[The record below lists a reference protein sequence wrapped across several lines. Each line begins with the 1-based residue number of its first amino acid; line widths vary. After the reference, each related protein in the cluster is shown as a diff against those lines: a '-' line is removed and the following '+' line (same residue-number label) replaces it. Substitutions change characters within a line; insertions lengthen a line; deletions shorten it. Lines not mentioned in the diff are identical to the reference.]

1 MESAQS
7 TTASAV
13 PSASRRW
20 IEFWNGPHSIYVNRR
35 NLEAHFACIGRD
47 AAVHLPADG
56 TVLDYGCGD
65 ALAAEA
71 MAEGCR
77 SLLLYDAAPAVR
89 ERLTQRFAGHP
100 KIRVLDDAAF
110 AALPRGSIDLVLVV
124 SVLQYVPEGEL
135 LPLLSLWRS
144 LIAPTGRLI
153 VADVVDPGTPMLSD
167 IASQLDFAW
176 KNGFLIAALA
186 GLVRMAVS
194 DYRRL
199 RREAGF
205 STYTPDEVI
214 EALGEVGLAGER
226 LARNIGPTPHR
237 RSFVARPTVA

>member
-1 MESAQS
+1 MENAQS
-7 TTASAV
+7 TV
-13 PSASRRW
+13 PAEIPSTSRRW
-20 IEFWNGPHSIYVNRR
+20 IEFWNRPHSIYVNQR

-47 AAVHLPADG
+47 AAGYLPPDG

-65 ALAAEA
+65 ALAAES
-71 MAEGCR
+71 MAERCR
-77 SLLLYDAAPAVR
+77 SLLLFDAAPAVR
-89 ERLTQRFAGHP
+89 ERLRQRYDGHP
-100 KIRVLDDAAF
+100 KIRVLDDAEF

-135 LPLLSLWRS
+135 LPLLRLWQS
-144 LIAPTGRLI
+144 LIAPTGRLL
-153 VADVVDPGTPMLSD
+153 VADVVDPGTAMLSD

-176 KNGFLIAALA
+176 KNGFLLAALA
-186 GLVRMAVS
+186 GLARMAVS

-214 EALGEVGLAGER
+214 EALAMVGLAGER
-226 LARNIGPTPHR
+226 LPKNIGPTPHR
-237 RSFVARPTVA
+237 RSFLARPMPG